1 MIYLVNN
8 KNYNISNF
16 TIYGERHSGTKLLEE
31 LISKNFDIPITWNY
45 GWKHW
50 FGFCNVNDLERAN
63 NTLFIGI
70 VRNPYDWIMAMKK
83 MPHHVPNHNKKFNE
97 LIHNEWYSI
106 SDKNIEIYEDRSYI
120 SKKRYNNIFDMRSKK
135 LQYLVNYMPFL
146 VGKYALTRYEDLI
159 SNKEIFLS
167 TIKRYFR
174 LDRKIE
180 KDSTKVIKTNYITE
194 KETLDIINKNIDWRI
209 EKIFDYHEYKY
220 E

>member
-8 KNYNISNF
+8 KNYNIDNF
-16 TIYGERHSGTKLLEE
+16 TIYGERHSGTKLLEQ
-31 LISKNFDIPITWNY
+31 LISENFDIPITWNY

-50 FGFCNVNDLERAN
+50 FGFCNANDLERAN

-83 MPHHVPNHNKKFNE
+83 IPYHVPNHNKKFNE
-97 LIHNEWYSI
+97 LINNEWYSI

-120 SKKRYNNIFDMRSKK
+120 NKKRYNNIFDMRSKK

-146 VGKYALTRYEDLI
+146 VSKYALTRYEDLI

-174 LDRKIE
+174 LDRKKE
-180 KDSTKVIKTNYITE
+180 KDSTKIIKTNYITE
-194 KETLDIINKNIDWRI
+194 KETLDIINKNIDWGI